1 MKNKSNFE
9 INIKITTHYS
19 HKNIHDHFNSNL
31 LILANIFL
39 ANIALINTY

>member
-31 LILANIFL
+31 LILL